1 MCGSL
6 SRSTITKTLPEI
18 GPNDGLGEGEG
29 DGDGDGEGAIGEG
42 GFGETA
48 IGDASSGEGEG
59 ESAAGEGESAT
70 GEGLGEMV
78 AVAAG
83 TRPQP
88 AMSRRAATAMPARRC
103 IPFILVLSNV
113 TGFVRLRAGPGNL
126 DAILDV

>member
-1 MCGSL
+1 
-6 SRSTITKTLPEI
+6 LPEI
-18 GPNDGLGEGEG
+18 GPLNGDGVGDGEG
-29 DGDGDGEGAIGEG
+29 DGASGEGATGESAIGEG
-42 GFGETA
+42 ESAT
-48 IGDASSGEGEG
+48 GEG
-59 ESAAGEGESAT
+59 ESAAVEGESAT

-113 TGFVRLRAGPGNL
+113 TGFVRLRAAPGNL

>member
-1 MCGSL
+1 
-6 SRSTITKTLPEI
+6 LPEI

-88 AMSRRAATAMPARRC
+88 ALSRRAATAMPARRC
-103 IPFILVLSNV
+103 IPLSSCCPTSPASFGYELGRV
-113 TGFVRLRAGPGNL
+113 TWTQFWTFEMG
-126 DAILDV
+126 I